1 MKIDLVRPIL
11 VLVILAL
18 AFGWMWQCESGK
30 KVEQIQDLTAV
41 RTTIDRLRS
50 DSARSRG
57 RFDSLASRL
66 VLEQSKSK
74 VSQIALKREIGIRDK
89 TLAEVRVEIAVL
101 MDSLPVVKRYVDAA
115 DSSINVRDS
124 LINHLETTL
133 GVQSKLYQEQ
143 ISAMAARHISTVELS
158 ETYRKQVEELQ
169 KQVRKQ
175 TRRKKFWRAVA
186 MILGA
191 TTAVLILAK

>member
-30 KVEQIQDLTAV
+30 KVEQIQDLTAF

-57 RFDSLASRL
+57 RL